1 MNAKTF
7 FEEKR
12 DIESSHGV
20 AEPAPIGVQMIT
32 RNKGDQA
39 PDMMDAEAGMRTAS

>member
-1 MNAKTF
+1 MVSAKTF
-7 FEEKR
+7 FE
-12 DIESSHGV
+12 DTESLHGV

-39 PDMMDAEAGMRTAS
+39 PDMRDAEVGKRTAS